1 MINFNPGTVY
11 VYNQD
16 GTPTRCA
23 VYISNPDGTSTER
36 LDINECSIKCEDEIN
51 YISNDINPIKF
62 QINNTIEASF
72 EATCRMFEEALL
84 YISGARDVVIKCC
97 PNRKV
102 AYLATHSKK
111 RRTRKKNIHRA
122 IKILEELAEVNND

>member
-1 MINFNPGTVY
+1 MIKFNPGTVY

-36 LDINECSIKCEDEIN
+36 LDINERSIECEDEIN
-51 YISNDINPIKF
+51 YISNDIN
-62 QINNTIEASF
+62 NTIEASF
-72 EATCRMFEEALL
+72 EVACRMFEEALL
-84 YISGARDVVIKCC
+84 YISGAREVVVKCC

>member
-16 GTPTRCA
+16 GAPTRCA
-23 VYISNPDGTSTER
+23 VYISNPDGTSTGR
-36 LDINECSIKCEDEIN
+36 LDIDEIN
-51 YISNDINPIKF
+51 YISNDNNPVKF

-84 YISGARDVVIKCC
+84 YISGVRDVVIKCC

-102 AYLATHSKK
+102 VYLATHSKK

>member
-11 VYNQD
+11 
-16 GTPTRCA
+16 
-23 VYISNPDGTSTER
+23 ISKPDGTAIR
-36 LDINECSIKCEDEIN
+36 FADVNDCSIECEDEFN
-51 YISNDINPIKF
+51 YISNN
-62 QINNTIEASF
+62 INNTIETSF
-72 EATCRMFEEALL
+72 EVACRMIEEALL

-122 IKILEELAEVNND
+122 IKILEELAND

>member
-1 MINFNPGTVY
+1 MFNFNPGTVY

-16 GTPTRCA
+16 GTA
-23 VYISNPDGTSTER
+23 IR
-36 LDINECSIKCEDEIN
+36 LVDVNDCSIECECECEDEFN
-51 YISNDINPIKF
+51 YISNDINPVKS
-62 QINNTIEASF
+62 QINNMIEASF
-72 EATCRMFEEALL
+72 EATCHMLKEALL
-84 YISGARDVVIKCC
+84 YISGARDIVIKCC

-102 AYLATHSKK
+102 AYLAAHSKK

>member
-1 MINFNPGTVY
+1 MINFNPGNVY

-16 GTPTRCA
+16 GTPIRFA
-23 VYISNPDGTSTER
+23 DVND
-36 LDINECSIKCEDEIN
+36 CSIECEDEFN
-51 YISNDINPIKF
+51 YISNDTNNTINT
-62 QINNTIEASF
+62 NNTIEASF
-72 EATCRMFEEALL
+72 EVACRMFEEALL

-97 PNRKV
+97 PNRTV

-122 IKILEELAEVNND
+122 IKILEELAEVDND

>member
-1 MINFNPGTVY
+1 MFNFNPGTVY

-16 GTPTRCA
+16 GTA
-23 VYISNPDGTSTER
+23 IR
-36 LDINECSIKCEDEIN
+36 LIDVSD
-51 YISNDINPIKF
+51 
-62 QINNTIEASF
+62 INNTIEASF
-72 EATCRMFEEALL
+72 EVACRMFEEALL

-97 PNRKV
+97 PNRTV

-122 IKILEELAEVNND
+122 IKILEELADD

>member
-1 MINFNPGTVY
+1 MSNFDPGTVY

-16 GTPTRCA
+16 GTPIRCA
-23 VYISNPDGTSTER
+23 VYISNQDGTSTER
-36 LDINECSIKCEDEIN
+36 LDINERSIECEDEIN
-51 YISNDINPIKF
+51 YISNDIN
-62 QINNTIEASF
+62 NAIEASF
-72 EATCRMFEEALL
+72 EVTCRMLKEALL

>member
-36 LDINECSIKCEDEIN
+36 LDINE
-51 YISNDINPIKF
+51 
-62 QINNTIEASF
+62 ASF

-84 YISGARDVVIKCC
+84 YISGARDVVVKCC

>member
-16 GTPTRCA
+16 GTPARCA
-23 VYISNPDGTSTER
+23 VYISNPDGTPIGS
-36 LDINECSIKCEDEIN
+36 LDVNGCSIECEDEIN
-51 YISNDINPIKF
+51 HISNDINPVKF
-62 QINNTIEASF
+62 QINNVIEASF

-102 AYLATHSKK
+102 VYLATHSKK

-122 IKILEELAEVNND
+122 IKILEELADD

>member
-16 GTPTRCA
+16 GTA
-23 VYISNPDGTSTER
+23 IR
-36 LDINECSIKCEDEIN
+36 LADVNDCSIECEDEFN
-51 YISNDINPIKF
+51 YISND
-62 QINNTIEASF
+62 INNTIEASF
-72 EATCRMFEEALL
+72 EVTCRMLEEALL

-122 IKILEELAEVNND
+122 IKILEELADD

>member
-1 MINFNPGTVY
+1 MINFNPGAVY

-23 VYISNPDGTSTER
+23 IYISNPDGTAIR
-36 LDINECSIKCEDEIN
+36 FADVNDCSIECEDEFN
-51 YISNDINPIKF
+51 YISSDINSTID
-62 QINNTIEASF
+62 INNTIEASF

-84 YISGARDVVIKCC
+84 YISGARDVVVKCC

>member
-16 GTPTRCA
+16 GTPARCA
-23 VYISNPDGTSTER
+23 VYISNPDGTPIGS
-36 LDINECSIKCEDEIN
+36 LDVNGCSIECEDEDEFN
-51 YISNDINPIKF
+51 YISNA
-62 QINNTIEASF
+62 INNTFEASF
-72 EATCRMFEEALL
+72 EATCHIFEEALL

-102 AYLATHSKK
+102 VYLATHSKK

-122 IKILEELAEVNND
+122 IKILEELAND

>member
-11 VYNQD
+11 
-16 GTPTRCA
+16 
-23 VYISNPDGTSTER
+23 ISNPDGTPIGH
-36 LDINECSIKCEDEIN
+36 LDANECSIECEDKDEFGH
-51 YISNDINPIKF
+51 ISNDINNIIYKR
-62 QINNTIEASF
+62 TSYEASF
-72 EATCRMFEEALL
+72 EVACRMFEEALL

-111 RRTRKKNIHRA
+111 RRTRKKNVHRA
-122 IKILEELAEVNND
+122 IKILEELADD

>member
-16 GTPTRCA
+16 GTAIRLA
-23 VYISNPDGTSTER
+23 DIS
-36 LDINECSIKCEDEIN
+36 DINN
-51 YISNDINPIKF
+51 V
-62 QINNTIEASF
+62 IEALF
-72 EATCRMFEEALL
+72 EATCHMFEEALL
-84 YISGARDVVIKCC
+84 YISGARDVVVKCC

>member
-1 MINFNPGTVY
+1 MINLGPGT
-11 VYNQD
+11 
-16 GTPTRCA
+16 
-23 VYISNPDGTSTER
+23 VYISNPDGASIER
-36 LDINECSIKCEDEIN
+36 LDINECSIECEDEIN
-51 YISNDINPIKF
+51 YISNDINYISNDINPVKL
-62 QINNTIEASF
+62 QINNIIEASF
-72 EATCRMFEEALL
+72 EAICRMSEEALL

-122 IKILEELAEVNND
+122 IKILEELAND

>member
-23 VYISNPDGTSTER
+23 VYISNPDGTSTGR
-36 LDINECSIKCEDEIN
+36 LDIDEIN
-51 YISNDINPIKF
+51 YISNDNNPVKF

-84 YISGARDVVIKCC
+84 YISGVRDVVIKCC

-102 AYLATHSKK
+102 VYLATHSKK

>member
-16 GTPTRCA
+16 ETPTRCGI
-23 VYISNPDGTSTER
+23 YISNPDGPAIR
-36 LDINECSIKCEDEIN
+36 FADVNDCSIECEDEIN
-51 YISNDINPIKF
+51 YVSNDINPVKL

-72 EATCRMFEEALL
+72 EVAGRMFEEALL
-84 YISGARDVVIKCC
+84 YISGARDVVVKCC

-122 IKILEELAEVNND
+122 IKILEELADD

>member
-16 GTPTRCA
+16 ETPTRCA
-23 VYISNPDGTSTER
+23 IYISNPDGPAIR
-36 LDINECSIKCEDEIN
+36 FADVNDCSIECECKDEFN
-51 YISNDINPIKF
+51 YISNA
-62 QINNTIEASF
+62 INNTIEASF
-72 EATCRMFEEALL
+72 EVACRMFEEALL

>member
-16 GTPTRCA
+16 GTA
-23 VYISNPDGTSTER
+23 IR
-36 LDINECSIKCEDEIN
+36 LADVNDCSIECEDEDRCEFKDEFN
-51 YISNDINPIKF
+51 YISNN
-62 QINNTIEASF
+62 INNIIEASF
-72 EATCRMFEEALL
+72 EATCHMFEEALL
-84 YISGARDVVIKCC
+84 YISGARDVVVKCC

>member
-16 GTPTRCA
+16 GTP
-23 VYISNPDGTSTER
+23 IGHI
-36 LDINECSIKCEDEIN
+36 DINDCSIECEDEFN
-51 YISNDINPIKF
+51 YISIDIN
-62 QINNTIEASF
+62 
-72 EATCRMFEEALL
+72 
-84 YISGARDVVIKCC
+84 VVKCC

-111 RRTRKKNIHRA
+111 NRTRKKNFHRA

>member
-1 MINFNPGTVY
+1 MINFGPG
-11 VYNQD
+11 
-16 GTPTRCA
+16 A
-23 VYISNPDGTSTER
+23 IYISNPDGTSVGR
-36 LDINECSIKCEDEIN
+36 LDINDCSIECEDEFN
-51 YISNDINPIKF
+51 YISTDINS
-62 QINNTIEASF
+62 TIRASF
-72 EATCRMFEEALL
+72 EVACRMPKEALL
-84 YISGARDVVIKCC
+84 YISGARDIVIKCC

>member
-16 GTPTRCA
+16 GTA
-23 VYISNPDGTSTER
+23 IR
-36 LDINECSIKCEDEIN
+36 LADVNDCSIECECECEDEFN
-51 YISNDINPIKF
+51 YISNDINNI
-62 QINNTIEASF
+62 IEASF

-84 YISGARDVVIKCC
+84 YISGARDVVVKCC

>member
-1 MINFNPGTVY
+1 MSNFDPGTVY

-16 GTPTRCA
+16 GTPIRCA
-23 VYISNPDGTSTER
+23 VYISNQGGTSTEH
-36 LDINECSIKCEDEIN
+36 LDINECSIECEDEIN
-51 YISNDINPIKF
+51 YISNDIN
-62 QINNTIEASF
+62 NAIEASF

-84 YISGARDVVIKCC
+84 YISGARDAVIKCC

-111 RRTRKKNIHRA
+111 RRTRKKNMHRA
-122 IKILEELAEVNND
+122 IKILEELANDYD

>member
-16 GTPTRCA
+16 GAPTRCA

-36 LDINECSIKCEDEIN
+36 LDINERSIECEDEIN
-51 YISNDINPIKF
+51 YISNDIN
-62 QINNTIEASF
+62 NTIEASF
-72 EATCRMFEEALL
+72 EVACRMFEEALL
-84 YISGARDVVIKCC
+84 YISGAREVVVKCC

>member
-16 GTPTRCA
+16 GTPTRFA
-23 VYISNPDGTSTER
+23 DVND
-36 LDINECSIKCEDEIN
+36 CSIECEDEFN
-51 YISNDINPIKF
+51 YISNDINPVKF
-62 QINNTIEASF
+62 QINNIIEASF
-72 EATCRMFEEALL
+72 EANCRMLEEALL
-84 YISGARDVVIKCC
+84 YLSGARDIVIKCC

-111 RRTRKKNIHRA
+111 RRIRKKNMHRA
-122 IKILEELAEVNND
+122 IKILEELADD

>member
-23 VYISNPDGTSTER
+23 VYISNPDGAPIGR
-36 LDINECSIKCEDEIN
+36 LDVNECSIECEDEDEFN
-51 YISNDINPIKF
+51 YISNDIN
-62 QINNTIEASF
+62 NAIEASF
-72 EATCRMFEEALL
+72 EATCSMLKEALL

-102 AYLATHSKK
+102 VYLATHSKK

-122 IKILEELAEVNND
+122 IKILEELAND

>member
-23 VYISNPDGTSTER
+23 VYISNSDGTSTER
-36 LDINECSIKCEDEIN
+36 LDIDEIN
-51 YISNDINPIKF
+51 YISNDIDPVKF
-62 QINNTIEASF
+62 QINNIIEASF
-72 EATCRMFEEALL
+72 EATCHMFEEALL
-84 YISGARDVVIKCC
+84 YISGARDVVVKCC

-122 IKILEELAEVNND
+122 IKILEELAND

>member
-36 LDINECSIKCEDEIN
+36 LDIDEIN
-51 YISNDINPIKF
+51 YISNDIDPVKF
-62 QINNTIEASF
+62 QINNIIEASF
-72 EATCRMFEEALL
+72 EATCHMFEEALL
-84 YISGARDVVIKCC
+84 YISGARDVVVKCC

-122 IKILEELAEVNND
+122 IKILEELAND